1 MMADTKPA
9 VAMAPRPITT
19 RTRLGDV
26 AHTDTGSGPVL
37 LALHGAMG
45 GADQSWLLGQ
55 ALYRDA
61 DAHRVIGVARPG
73 YPGTAQE
80 LGETPEAQA
89 DLYAALLDALGIERA
104 VVAAV
109 SAGGPSAIAFAL
121 RHPDRCRGLILVSA
135 ATGPLDGAH
144 ALERLHKM
152 ERLTRVPGLSAVLGW
167 LAGRDPEASAR
178 RAILDPELLAKTLAH
193 PDAGPLLR
201 GLGATTR
208 DKLKQRLPGSL
219 NDTTRYQS
227 LPPFPFAQLAVPVLA
242 MHGTVDRVVPL
253 SHAEA
258 LAAAPRSRVIALAGG
273 DHVALFSHLDEVR
286 AAVAEFETT
295 L

>member
-1 MMADTKPA
+1 
-9 VAMAPRPITT
+9 
-19 RTRLGDV
+19 
-26 AHTDTGSGPVL
+26 
-37 LALHGAMG
+37 
-45 GADQSWLLGQ
+45 
-55 ALYRDA
+55 
-61 DAHRVIGVARPG
+61 
-73 YPGTAQE
+73 
-80 LGETPEAQA
+80 
-89 DLYAALLDALGIERA
+89 
-104 VVAAV
+104 
-109 SAGGPSAIAFAL
+109 
-121 RHPDRCRGLILVSA
+121 
-135 ATGPLDGAH
+135 
-144 ALERLHKM
+144 M

-286 AAVAEFETT
+286 AAVAEFETA